1 MLQTMPAQ
9 QSIPQEGTRC
19 LASRL
24 ALDKGGDLE
33 LCLLL
38 KEQENCQFTAR
49 TQKGNPQVTPETTR
63 IKKKAKPFPG
73 DALETR

>member
-1 MLQTMPAQ
+1 MPQTKPAQ
-9 QSIPQEGTRC
+9 QSIPQEGTRW

-24 ALDKGGDLE
+24 LLDKGGDRE

-38 KEQENCQFTAR
+38 KEQD
-49 TQKGNPQVTPETTR
+49 NPPVTPETAS
-63 IKKKAKPFPG
+63 IKMKAKPFPG